1 MRFYMENWLSIAA
14 GVYLL
19 GMILYGHRRGFIR
32 LAVSMVAVILSLTIA
47 RVSLPVVTGF
57 LKENTALQQTISES
71 IKKSINLEQEEIP
84 ADEVLET
91 PSAQRLLIESLELP
105 KNMKEALI
113 ENNNSEMYQALGV
126 NAFTD
131 YIGGYLADVILSS
144 LGSVILFSLIYMV
157 IKLLVGWLDIISK
170 LPILSG
176 INQIAGALLG
186 GMEGLV
192 FLWLACLVITAFPS
206 TGWGLALLGQI
217 EASKWL
223 SFLYNHNLLN
233 LMVLGLLQKLV

>member
-1 MRFYMENWLSIAA
+1 MRFHVENWLSIIA

-32 LAVSMVAVILSLTIA
+32 LAVSMVAVILSLTITRA
-47 RVSLPVVTGF
+47 SLPVVTEF

-71 IKKSINLEQEEIP
+71 VKKSINLEQEEVP
-84 ADEVLET
+84 EEEALET

-105 KNMKEALI
+105 QNMKEALI
-113 ENNNSEMYQALGV
+113 ENNNNEMYQTLGV

-131 YIGGYLADVILSS
+131 YIGGFLTEIIVSS
-144 LGSVILFSLIYMV
+144 LGSVILFSLIYMA

-186 GMEGLV
+186 GLEGLV
-192 FLWLACLVITAFPS
+192 FLWLSCMVITAFPS
-206 TGWGLALLGQI
+206 TRWGLALLTQI

-233 LMVLGLLQKLV
+233 LMILGLLQKLV